1 MATSTAVLSP
11 SFLPFRSCE
20 DELSKAFAS
29 FVDGDVAT
37 APMAARRLRDLLTD
51 IRQRCSSE
59 DEWRR
64 IVDEQVRQQPVYP
77 MALQDPFVRRA
88 NAKPRGYAGDAVMLD
103 YIYQHP
109 SRQADLDE
117 VPPMTRAAMQFTTN
131 ANAPRAVRNRAALL
145 AAEIDALARRKARPA
160 VFSMACGHLRE
171 ALMSRAV
178 QAGELGR
185 FLAIDQDPESL
196 AVVSGDV
203 GRFGVEVRE
212 GSVKTVIARG
222 ATLGKFDFVYA
233 AGLYDYLN
241 EKWGQRLLE
250 ELFNLL
256 EPGGKV
262 WVANFKPGIDDRAY
276 MEALM
281 DWWLI
286 YRDEAEMMSLADSL
300 PAELVARKRVFTEH
314 EDNIVFLEV
323 VRRG

>member
-20 DELSKAFAS
+20 DELARTIAS
-29 FVDGDVAT
+29 FEDGDVTT
-37 APMAARRLRDLLTD
+37 APLAIRRVRDLLID
-51 IRQRCSSE
+51 LRRRCASE
-59 DEWRR
+59 AEWRR
-64 IVDEQVRQQPVYP
+64 MVEEDLRRQPIYRLV
-77 MALQDPFVRRA
+77 LQDPFVCRA
-88 NAKPRGYAGDAVMLD
+88 NTKPRGYAGDAVMLD

-109 SRQADLDE
+109 SRRADLGATSP
-117 VPPMTRAAMQFTTN
+117 VTRAAMQFTTN
-131 ANAPRAVRNRAALL
+131 ATAPRAVRNRAALL
-145 AAEIDALARRKARPA
+145 AAEIDALAERKARPA

-171 ALMSRAV
+171 ALMSHAV
-178 QAGELGR
+178 QGGKLGR
-185 FLAIDQDPESL
+185 YLAIDQDSESL
-196 AVVSGDV
+196 AVVSADV

-222 ATLGKFDFVYA
+222 KTLGKFDFVYA

-241 EKWGQRLLE
+241 EKWAERLLQ
-250 ELFNLL
+250 ELFDLL

-262 WVANFKPGIDDRAY
+262 WVANFKPEIEDRAY
-276 MEALM
+276 MEAFM

-286 YRDEAEMMSLADSL
+286 YRDEVEMMALADAL
-300 PAELVARKRVFTEH
+300 PAEQIARKRVFTEH

>member
-1 MATSTAVLSP
+1 
-11 SFLPFRSCE
+11 
-20 DELSKAFAS
+20 
-29 FVDGDVAT
+29 
-37 APMAARRLRDLLTD
+37 MAARRLRDLVAD
-51 IRQRCSSE
+51 IRRRCSSE
-59 DEWRR
+59 AEWRR
-64 IVDEQVRQQPVYP
+64 IVDEEVRQHPIHP
-77 MALQDPFVRRA
+77 MALLDPFVRRA
-88 NAKPRGYAGDAVMLD
+88 NDKPRGYAGDAVMLD
-103 YIYQHP
+103 YIYTPCSGQP
-109 SRQADLDE
+109 DFDA

-171 ALMSRAV
+171 ARMSHAV

-185 FLAIDQDPESL
+185 FLAIDQDTESL
-196 AVVSGDV
+196 AVVSEDV

-222 ATLGKFDFVYA
+222 STLGKFDFVYA

-241 EKWGQRLLE
+241 EKWGERLLQ
-250 ELFNLL
+250 ELFNML

-262 WVANFKPGIDDRAY
+262 WVANFKPEIEDRAY
-276 MEALM
+276 MEAFM

-286 YRDEAEMMSLADSL
+286 YRDEAEMMSLADAL
-300 PAELVARKRVFTEH
+300 PADEIARKRVFTEH

>member
-1 MATSTAVLSP
+1 MATSTAVFSP

-20 DELSKAFAS
+20 DELSRAFAA

-37 APMAARRLRDLLTD
+37 APMATRRLRDLVTD
-51 IRQRCSSE
+51 IRRRCSSE
-59 DEWRR
+59 AEWRS
-64 IVDEQVRQQPVYP
+64 IVDEQLRSQPVYR
-77 MALQDPFVRRA
+77 MALQDPFVWRA

-109 SRQADLDE
+109 SRLADLDA
-117 VPPMTRAAMQFTTN
+117 VPPLTRAAMQFTTN
-131 ANAPRAVRNRAALL
+131 SPAPRAVRNRAAML
-145 AAEIDALARRKARPA
+145 AAEIDALARRKARPS

-171 ALMSRAV
+171 ARMSHAV
-178 QAGELGR
+178 QAGALGR
-185 FLAIDQDPESL
+185 FLAVDQDPESL
-196 AVVSGDV
+196 AVVSEEV

-222 ATLGKFDFVYA
+222 KTLGKFDFVYA
-233 AGLYDYLN
+233 AGLYDYLQARVA
-241 EKWGQRLLE
+241 ERLLQ
-250 ELFNLL
+250 ELFNRL

-262 WVANFKPGIDDRAY
+262 WVANFKPEIEDRAY
-276 MEALM
+276 MEAFM

-286 YRDEAEMMSLADSL
+286 YRDETEMMSLADAL
-300 PAELVARKRVFTEH
+300 PADEIASKRVFTEH